1 MKNWKQFY
9 AIEAQNKKRIL
20 AVNPKVPERSGI
32 YILTRYD
39 NGLDYCYIGQSVNL
53 LQRLAGHLKGYQHI
67 DLSLKK
73 HGLFSQENP
82 TGWDINFVECA
93 ESELNEKEQEYILKY
108 GKAHQLRNKTSG
120 SQGKGKKSIA
130 ETERKGYNQ
139 GLANGYKKA
148 QKEIAKLFE
157 KNLYAAFQGKPNK
170 LKEKALWKFQKFINM
185 ENENGSNRIF

>member
-1 MKNWKQFY
+1 MNYKQFY
-9 AIEAQNKKRIL
+9 AIEAVNKKRIL

-32 YILTRYD
+32 YILTRYE
-39 NGLDYCYIGQSVNL
+39 NGLDFAYIGQATNL

-82 TGWDINFVECA
+82 TGWDINFIECDA
-93 ESELNEKEQEYILKY
+93 SELNEKEQEYILKY
-108 GKAHQLRNKTSG
+108 GKTHQLRNKTSG

-157 KNLYAAFQGKPNK
+157 KNLKVEMQGTTNK
-170 LKEKALWKFQKFINM
+170 LKERAMEKFNLFLKID
-185 ENENGSNRIF
+185 